1 VLAADKGALTK
12 IPILLGLCLGM
23 GIASLSGCTQG
34 YPEANAPPAAE
45 PTPLIP
51 QAYAAPQ
58 AAAAPIA
65 YPPPPAMPPASLM
78 PVPAAP
84 RSPEGPAGFS
94 PAMMLHPYHP
104 HWMIDVH

>member
-1 VLAADKGALTK
+1 MK
-12 IPILLGLCLGM
+12 IRTLVGLCLGI

-34 YPEANAPPAAE
+34 YPEANAPPGAA

-58 AAAAPIA
+58 AAAPTAS
-65 YPPPPAMPPASLM
+65 PPAPTMAPASSTPISL
-78 PVPAAP
+78 PPRTPAS
-84 RSPEGPAGFS
+84 RAGFS
-94 PAMMLHPYHP
+94 PAMMHPYHP